1 MISDSAEIQPQSNNG
16 DAPMLSNTVA
26 LIGLIL
32 VGLAA
37 ALCALMF
44 ALTNQLP
51 DGITEFGDS
60 GNDSRAHVRLLILG
74 CSTAVLVVVAF
85 VLCVVGMFL
94 PNRPRALAIV
104 GTALSVLILLG
115 VFGVLIVGVIM
126 NPDRPAAEAVEE
138 SPAVIPT
145 AAER

>member
-1 MISDSAEIQPQSNNG
+1 
-16 DAPMLSNTVA
+16 
-26 LIGLIL
+26 
-32 VGLAA
+32 
-37 ALCALMF
+37 
-44 ALTNQLP
+44 
-51 DGITEFGDS
+51 
-60 GNDSRAHVRLLILG
+60 
-74 CSTAVLVVVAF
+74 
-85 VLCVVGMFL
+85 
-94 PNRPRALAIV
+94 V

>member
-1 MISDSAEIQPQSNNG
+1 
-16 DAPMLSNTVA
+16 L
-26 LIGLIL
+26 
-32 VGLAA
+32 
-37 ALCALMF
+37 
-44 ALTNQLP
+44 
-51 DGITEFGDS
+51 
-60 GNDSRAHVRLLILG
+60 RLLILG